1 MNTMNWEKVETNW
14 KEYQASAKNVFS
26 RLSDAELEVVRGR
39 RDKLIDKVRDAY
51 HITQVAAEK
60 EVDNW
65 AKSIE
70 A

>member
-1 MNTMNWEKVETNW
+1 MNG
-14 KEYQASAKNVFS
+14 Q
-26 RLSDAELEVVRGR
+26 

-51 HITQVAAEK
+51 HLTQVAAEK